1 MYFKHTMC
9 IQIVQI
15 KLKESN
21 QMKIGWL
28 DVIFDKLSEPSV
40 EYIGDINLI
49 VILPQMMR
57 VLYKSE
63 KLGKEKL
70 KLIEVI

>member
-1 MYFKHTMC
+1 M
-9 IQIVQI
+9 
-15 KLKESN
+15 
-21 QMKIGWL
+21 
-28 DVIFDKLSEPSV
+28 LSEPSV
-40 EYIGDINLI
+40 EYIGDKNLI
-49 VILPQMMR
+49 EILPQMMR